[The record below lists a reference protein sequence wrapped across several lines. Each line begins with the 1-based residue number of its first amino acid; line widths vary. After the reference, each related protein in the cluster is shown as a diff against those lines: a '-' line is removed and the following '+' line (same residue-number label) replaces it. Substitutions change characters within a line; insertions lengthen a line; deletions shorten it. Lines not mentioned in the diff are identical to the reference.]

1 MFKFPPPARNIE
13 ELDKRNRKVVLICG
27 VVVAVLSIIS
37 LIWLK

>member
-13 ELDKRNRKVVLICG
+13 ELDKRNRKVVLICWA
-27 VVVAVLSIIS
+27 VIAVLAIVS